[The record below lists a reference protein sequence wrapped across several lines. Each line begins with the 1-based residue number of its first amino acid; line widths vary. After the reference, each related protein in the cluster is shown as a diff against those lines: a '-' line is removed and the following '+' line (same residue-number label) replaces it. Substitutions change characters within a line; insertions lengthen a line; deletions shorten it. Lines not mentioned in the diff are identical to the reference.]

1 MAAYAC
7 RQNGRTPVS
16 ERVQV
21 TAEEIEQRAIRRAE
35 LVPDRSAFID
45 TCLPDCVGKEN
56 YALIGAGVSENP
68 DQIVPVADPHGF
80 NLGVA
85 AMPHNI
91 TNSLHLHFTAEVF
104 SCFSGEWLFRWG
116 VDGTEGEAVVRPG
129 DVITMPT
136 WMFRGFT
143 NIGADD
149 GWMFS
154 SLGADDPGGIIWAP
168 SVLTAAAEHGSFLA
182 ADGRLVLG
190 APGQPPED
198 VPLLQPMPD
207 AEIQKLRRVTKD
219 EMRSRLST
227 PGDLV
232 WSTTPFLDSGL
243 PGAGAELA
251 LVVGYGIT
259 EDRNQSPRVHNPHG
273 FSLAW
278 LRAQPGAGISTH
290 RHGAAQVLMVK
301 DGRWRV
307 TLNRE
312 DPVSAELGP
321 FDTFSVPPGAWR
333 RIESIGPETG
343 QLVVMT
349 EGDGR
354 VRLEWDAEVRRA
366 ALALGTA
373 HDANGYLAP
382 AELVGSSHV

>member
-1 MAAYAC
+1 
-7 RQNGRTPVS
+7 VS
-16 ERVQV
+16 KDVKV
-21 TAEEIEQRAIRRAE
+21 TAEEIEQRTIRRAE

-45 TCLPDCVGKEN
+45 TCLPECVGKEN
-56 YALIGAGVSENP
+56 YALIGPGVSENP
-68 DQIVPVADPHGF
+68 DQVVPVTDPHGF

-85 AMPHNI
+85 AMPHGI

-116 VDGTEGEAVVRPG
+116 VDGTDGEAIVRPG

-143 NIGADD
+143 NIGPDD

-154 SLGADDPGGIIWAP
+154 SLGMDESGGIIWAP
-168 SVLTAAAEHGSFLA
+168 SVLKAAAEHGSYLSA
-182 ADGRLVLG
+182 GNRLVQG
-190 APGQPPED
+190 SPGQAPEG
-198 VPLLQPMPD
+198 VELLQPMPE
-207 AEIQKLRRVTKD
+207 AEIAKLRGVS
-219 EMRSRLST
+219 EEQMRSRLST
-227 PGDLV
+227 PADLV
-232 WSTTPFLDSGL
+232 WSKTPFLDSEL
-243 PGAGAELA
+243 PGGGAELA

-259 EDRNQSPRVHNPHG
+259 EDRDQDPRVHNPHG

-278 LRAQPGAGISTH
+278 LRAERGAGVSVH
-290 RHGAAQVLMVK
+290 RHEAAQVLMVK

-321 FDTFSVPPGAWR
+321 FDTFSVPPGSWR
-333 RIESIGPETG
+333 RIESIGDATG

-349 EGDGR
+349 QGDGR
-354 VRLEWDAEVRRA
+354 VRMDWDEKVREA
-366 ALALGTA
+366 ALTKGTA
-373 HDANGYLAP
+373 YDANGYLAP
-382 AELVGSSHV
+382 AALVGNTHR